1 MHRSAPQRVWAAP
14 RGLKRRK
21 TCQRKNVRF
30 LDLGWGEEGLRSDR
44 GKEGKNLVQAC
55 HLPSKS
61 GFCFSPGRKT
71 FPSAMNFQ
79 PCRSRTG
86 IHCSPSC
93 CNCKKN
99 ALALC
104 HARRALGSSSHTKAK
119 LLWGP
124 ALRAEDSSDKRDSR
138 GDRRGAAQDGAGSVE
153 LWAMLAIKLGS
164 PHLTSPPWCTYL

>member
-30 LDLGWGEEGLRSDR
+30 LDLGWGEEGLWSDR
-44 GKEGKNLVQAC
+44 GKGGKRRQPPNLVQAC

-61 GFCFSPGRKT
+61 GFCFSLGRKT

-86 IHCSPSC
+86 IHCSPAAATA
-93 CNCKKN
+93 KKN

-104 HARRALGSSSHTKAK
+104 HARRALDSSSHTKAK
-119 LLWGP
+119 LLWACSEGRGQLGQEGQQRRQKRSSP
-124 ALRAEDSSDKRDSR
+124 GWSWECRAL
-138 GDRRGAAQDGAGSVE
+138 GHAG
-153 LWAMLAIKLGS
+153 
-164 PHLTSPPWCTYL
+164 H